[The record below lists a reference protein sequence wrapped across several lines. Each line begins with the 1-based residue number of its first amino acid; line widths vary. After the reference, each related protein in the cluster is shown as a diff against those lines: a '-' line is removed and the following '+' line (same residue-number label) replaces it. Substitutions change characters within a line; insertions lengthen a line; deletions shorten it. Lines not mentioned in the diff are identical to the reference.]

1 MPKHPSSPHA
11 QLVRAFATRMG
22 HDAVWLMIAAL
33 FCVVEGAVK
42 VTEIGPILRRRRRVP
57 LAVPVSGARLAP

>member
-1 MPKHPSSPHA
+1 MPKQLPSPHA

-42 VTEIGPILRRRRRVP
+42 VTELGPVLRRRRRVP
-57 LAVPVSGARLAP
+57 LAVPVSSARLTP